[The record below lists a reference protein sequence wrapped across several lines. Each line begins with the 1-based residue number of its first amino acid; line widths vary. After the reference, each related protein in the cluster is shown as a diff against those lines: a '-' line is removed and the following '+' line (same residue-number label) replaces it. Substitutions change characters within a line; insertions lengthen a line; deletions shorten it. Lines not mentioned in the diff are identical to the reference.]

1 MELNKLLIY
10 FFAFVILYNIYLY
23 IYPIREGMK
32 GANCKDKMC
41 ENNKIVSVKDKIHSL
56 EKKLQSMET
65 NVEENTSQI
74 KTNTDNIKEFAEASK
89 KQAQEQT
96 GLTDDDASK
105 PAPQVSGIE

>member
-23 IYPIREGMK
+23 IYPMREGMK
-32 GANCKDKMC
+32 GTNCKDKMC

-65 NVEENTSQI
+65 NVQDNTGQI
-74 KTNTDNIKEFAEASK
+74 KTNADNIKQFAEASK
-89 KQAQEQT
+89 KNAQEKT
-96 GLTDDDASK
+96 GLTDDDANK
-105 PAPQVSGIE
+105 PAPQVTGVD